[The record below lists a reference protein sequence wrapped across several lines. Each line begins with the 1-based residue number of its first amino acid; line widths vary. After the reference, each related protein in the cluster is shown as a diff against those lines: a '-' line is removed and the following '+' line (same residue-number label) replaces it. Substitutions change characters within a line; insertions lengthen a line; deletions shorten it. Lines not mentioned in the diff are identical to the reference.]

1 MSVIFKTLEKVRSP
15 SPGEKEGGRRL
26 RRSRNIYSFRNMV
39 ISPLG
44 VLCLA
49 VLLILAALFSTTY
62 GVNFFGNYFS
72 GDHKEPMLSETR
84 HPLYA
89 AVDERAEHQARQK
102 ATHPETPVNPRGN
115 TPVKDLPQ
123 PPADIPVEEVELGR
137 LYLPSS
143 NLKNTPRPLASDPQY
158 SPPKSQTRLEEPPG
172 ESEETMG
179 RSSLPMEGVLTG
191 NHPENRAYSY
201 FGGKSLEEESRALT
215 EGVSTHG
222 QPPAGDVHMSYAP
235 ASGEEPTRSGDGI
248 GVMEQGTVTF
258 QPNEGLLVAPGVARD
273 GDTASSVNPQDERMP
288 VLSARLHQDRLVVS
302 DLMPSAS
309 LNAKENKAA
318 RAERTYQVNLE
329 KAAKAGR
336 MVSKIERSMIE
347 GDMDG
352 AKALIDQLAQLK
364 GEQNAYLLKLRAVWH
379 MRQKDYDSAAGL
391 LTKVLEK
398 KKDDLEAGINMA
410 IIEIKTH
417 RLDEAR
423 RRLAGLQEIY
433 QANTLIPELI
443 RETGG

>member
-26 RRSRNIYSFRNMV
+26 RRTRNIYSFRNVV

-49 VLLILAALFSTTY
+49 VLLILAALFSTY
-62 GVNFFGNYFS
+62 GVDFFGNYFS
-72 GDHKEPMLSETR
+72 GDHKEPMLSKTR

-89 AVDERAEHQARQK
+89 AVDDRAEHQARQK
-102 ATHPETPVNPRGN
+102 ATHPETPVNPREN
-115 TPVKDLPQ
+115 APVKDLPQ

-143 NLKNTPRPLASDPQY
+143 NLTNTRRPLASNPQY

-191 NHPENRAYSY
+191 NHPEDGAYSY
-201 FGGKSLEEESRALT
+201 SGGKSLEEESRVLT

-235 ASGEEPTRSGDGI
+235 ASGEAPMRTGDGI
-248 GVMEQGTVTF
+248 GVMEQGTITS
-258 QPNEGLLVAPGVARD
+258 QPDEGLLAAPGVARD
-273 GDTASSVNPQDERMP
+273 GDTANSMKRVP
-288 VLSARLHQDRLVVS
+288 VLSARLHQDRLAVS

-309 LNAKENKAA
+309 FTAKENKAA

-379 MRQKDYDSAAGL
+379 MRQKDYESAAGL